1 MHTATTEARGDT
13 TDQIP
18 DITRLYPR
26 RRLGRYVSGL
36 LTVIAMLV
44 IIDAFRR
51 SMIDWGI
58 VRRYMFDYRI
68 IEGLGRTV
76 LLSALSMIFGLM
88 IGVVVALMRMSAN
101 PVVASVS
108 WGYVWLFRGTPAL
121 LQVLM
126 FFNIALVVPVIAI
139 PGLFEVRTIYV
150 VTPFI
155 AAVLAFSLNE
165 GAYLAEI
172 IRGGILSVNKGQ
184 SEAAV
189 SLGMSPWARMRHV
202 VFPQAMPAV
211 IPAIGNQTIG
221 VLKLSSFASV
231 ISYTEL
237 LHGAQEIY
245 YVNGRVMELLL
256 VASVWYL
263 VATSVTNIA
272 QYYLE
277 RHFRRSELRGHNR
290 VAIAVPAS
298 QA

>member
-1 MHTATTEARGDT
+1 MTSGKTPPAAVEYDGL
-13 TDQIP
+13 
-18 DITRLYPR
+18 DIGRLYSR
-26 RRLGRYVSGL
+26 RRYGRYVSGI
-36 LTVIAMLV
+36 LTIGALAVV
-44 IIDAFRR
+44 FEAFRT
-51 SMIDWGI
+51 SLIDWSV
-58 VRRYMFDYRI
+58 VRQYLFDMRI

-76 LLSALSMIFGLM
+76 LLSILSMVFGLM
-88 IGVVVALMRMSAN
+88 IGAMVALMRMSSN
-101 PVVASVS
+101 PVAASVS
-108 WGYVWLFRGTPAL
+108 WAYVWLFRGTPAL

-126 FFNIALVVPVIAI
+126 FFNIALIVPVIAI
-139 PGLFEVRTIYV
+139 PGLFEVRTIDV
-150 VTPFI
+150 MTPFV

-172 IRGGILSVNKGQ
+172 IRGGILSVNRGQ
-184 SEAAV
+184 TEAAT
-189 SLGMSPWARMRHV
+189 SLGMSPFARMRYV

-237 LHGAQEIY
+237 LHKAQDIY
-245 YVNGRVMELLL
+245 YVNGRVMELLM

-263 VATSVTNIA
+263 VATTVANIG

-277 RHFRRSELRGHNR
+277 RHFRRSELRGRNR
-290 VAIAVPAS
+290 VAAAAEGV